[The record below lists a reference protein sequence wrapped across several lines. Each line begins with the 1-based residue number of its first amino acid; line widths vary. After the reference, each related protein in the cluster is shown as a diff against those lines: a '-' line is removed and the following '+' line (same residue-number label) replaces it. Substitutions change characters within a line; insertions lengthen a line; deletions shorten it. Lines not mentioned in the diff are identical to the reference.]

1 MINIGTI
8 SRFEGRGMTN
18 IDLLTGLRAILHR
31 IDDEG
36 RTCNQRQDW
45 RGYRAHR
52 RDADML
58 PTLIRQVEQPRRERA
73 A

>member
-1 MINIGTI
+1 MNN
-8 SRFEGRGMTN
+8 ELM
-18 IDLLTGLRAILHR
+18 TGLRAILQR

-36 RTCNQRQDW
+36 RSCHLRQDFS
-45 RGYRAHR
+45 GYRAHR

-58 PTLIRQVEQPRRERA
+58 RVLIRQNEKQKQGVA